1 MKIGSRAKPAIPPVE
16 PGTYFSVCI
25 GAVDLG
31 EQETAFNGKTRYVNQ
46 IQIIFELPSEL
57 ITIDGE
63 EQPRQLSRKFTVST
77 SSKSGL
83 RQFIETWYGKK
94 FADDAFC
101 EFDTVELLGKP
112 AMLSVVASENGQYAN
127 IASAA
132 ALPKG
137 MAAPVAKS
145 PLIEFDLEAWDDEKF
160 AVLPEWLQ
168 EKIKNST
175 QYKAAH
181 LPTDEVSV
189 EAAMEAVSKAVEAE
203 AGDGNEEEAP
213 W

>member
-1 MKIGSRAKPAIPPVE
+1 MKLGSRAKPAIPPVE
-16 PGTYFSVCI
+16 PGTYFAVCI
-25 GAVDLG
+25 GAIDLG
-31 EQETAFNGKTRYVNQ
+31 EQETTFSGKTKYVNQ
-46 IQIIFELPSEL
+46 MQIIFELPSEL

-77 SSKSGL
+77 SSKSNL

-94 FADDAFC
+94 FTDDAFC
-101 EFDTVELLGKP
+101 EFDTIELLGKP

-145 PLIEFDLEAWDDEKF
+145 QMIEFDLDAWDDEKF
-160 AVLPEWLQ
+160 AALPEWLQ
-168 EKIKNST
+168 ERITKST
-175 QYKAAH
+175 QYKAMH

-189 EAAMEAVSKAVEAE
+189 EAAMEAVSKAAEAE
-203 AGDGNEEEAP
+203 AGDENGEEAP